1 LVLCGT
7 LIPVWGCGYEDEHAA
22 LLEPPTPSVPISKE
36 LSADRKQIV
45 EQLYSEDPRARADAA
60 EALGKKAGGASDVV
74 PYLTDALNDP
84 VLFVRE
90 KAAEALVRCH
100 PPEALDA
107 LVAKVA
113 QEQEDWAVRER
124 AVEALGEIGDPE
136 SLPVILERQ
145 TDMSAHVRMAVAEA
159 LGKIGG
165 KEAVAVLR
173 EMAEG
178 DADQRVRG
186 VAREALAEATAP

>member
-1 LVLCGT
+1 
-7 LIPVWGCGYEDEHAA
+7 
-22 LLEPPTPSVPISKE
+22 
-36 LSADRKQIV
+36 
-45 EQLYSEDPRARADAA
+45 
-60 EALGKKAGGASDVV
+60 
-74 PYLTDALNDP
+74 
-84 VLFVRE
+84 
-90 KAAEALVRCH
+90 
-100 PPEALDA
+100 
-107 LVAKVA
+107 VA